1 MSIQL
6 LKSAFESI
14 QHGTD
19 WSLQLLRIT
28 TPRGGST
35 KYASR
40 QITLEPANQLDSFV
54 HSIAARY
61 LGTDKWAIS
70 KRTSVMEYDGTTDSK
85 IVYKLQSDHEL
96 ISEEY
101 EAFVCAVST
110 PDVEADSM
118 TFTSAYVIKGS
129 TIVGDEDLPI
139 KLVSMQNPVTTLKHK
154 YAFCRDSGKF
164 QELNEKVLNLRPTV
178 DIIVIGS
185 TVYFLTM
192 NGENLFNMERAYKAV
207 CHTSIETV
215 ESTGLVSG
223 IETFKA
229 VAGSGHNPR
238 RFVSFNSE
246 RLEALK
252 NARTRKAMAK
262 QFNIPLDADGKFDA
276 NVDGAAERIV
286 KMLCNKGMVDP
297 FKMAPVEVSGAKP
310 W

>member
-1 MSIQL
+1 MSIEL

-28 TPRGGST
+28 SSRRDGT

-40 QITLEPANQLDSFV
+40 QISLEPDTRLDAFV
-54 HSIAARY
+54 HDIADRY
-61 LGTDKWAIS
+61 LGTEKGSLS
-70 KRTSVMEYDGTTDSK
+70 KRTSVLEYDGTTDAMT
-85 IVYKLQSDHEL
+85 VYKLQTDHEL
-96 ISEEY
+96 IAAEY
-101 EAFVCAVST
+101 AAFVSAIST

-118 TFTSAYVIKGS
+118 SFTSAYVIKGS
-129 TIVGDEDLPI
+129 TIIGDEDVPI

-154 YAFCRDSGKF
+154 FAFRRDSGRF
-164 QELNEKVLNLRPTV
+164 QELNEKVLNLRPTL

-215 ESTGLVSG
+215 EATGLVSG
-223 IETFKA
+223 VETFKA

-238 RFVSFNSE
+238 RFVSFNNE

-252 NARTRKAMAK
+252 NDRTRKAMAK
-262 QFNIPLDADGKFDA
+262 QFNIPLDVDGKFDA
-276 NVDGAAERIV
+276 TVEGVAERIV

-297 FKMAPVEVSGAKP
+297 FKKTPVEVSGAKP